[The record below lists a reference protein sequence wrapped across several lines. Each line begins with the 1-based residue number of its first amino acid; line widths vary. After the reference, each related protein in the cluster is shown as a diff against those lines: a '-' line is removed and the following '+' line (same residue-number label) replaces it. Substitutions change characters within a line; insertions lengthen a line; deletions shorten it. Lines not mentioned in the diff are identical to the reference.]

1 MTFQK
6 SRILLGIIFGA
17 VKLVVKLIYKFLKI
31 LHLRLTFLLGIAG
44 VVLYFT
50 SLWNYKYVRIL
61 YFVALG
67 LSVVLAVVLIAKK
80 SGGKK

>member
-6 SRILLGIIFGA
+6 SRILLGIIFG
-17 VKLVVKLIYKFLKI
+17 VIKLVVKLFYKFLKI
-31 LHLRLTFLLGIAG
+31 LHLRLTFLLGIVG
-44 VVLYFT
+44 IVLYFT
-50 SLWNYKYVRIL
+50 SPWNYTYVRVI

>member
-17 VKLVVKLIYKFLKI
+17 IKLVVKLFYKFLKI

-44 VVLYFT
+44 IVLYFT
-50 SLWNYKYVRIL
+50 SWWNYSYVRII